1 MWVLAF
7 LKENHGEVPTRRGAG
22 YDVANINTV
31 EGGVGWGGG
40 GIVGEGGRRK
50 SFQIHTLPSPAISP
64 DLSPLA

>member
-31 EGGVGWGGG
+31 EGGGWGGEVG
-40 GIVGEGGRRK
+40 GSWGRGVDGNHSK
-50 SFQIHTLPSPAISP
+50 STPYLRQRY
-64 DLSPLA
+64 PLTFHP